1 MQQQILIVED
11 SLFICKTVQ
20 KSLAKNINM
29 GIQIAHSLEEAMEL
43 VEKSSDGFFVA
54 LLDLNLPD
62 APNGEIID
70 YISLHEI
77 PFIIFTGNESLSVKE
92 MCEQHPKMIDYVNKQ
107 SSFSIDYLSTL
118 INRLQ
123 KNQEIETLV
132 VDDSA
137 VSRMAIIKKLRRT
150 MLKTHQASTAQEALD
165 ILNKPNHIRLIMIDT
180 HMPDMP
186 GFDLSKLIRDNP
198 ANKDISIIGFSADG
212 DNTLAARFLKSGAN
226 DYMTKNCSQEEL
238 LCRIIQNLDMQDYI
252 RAYKDA
258 SNKDFLTGLY
268 NRRFLL
274 ASVPMIEANAKRNK
288 TPFSVAMF
296 DIDHFKNI
304 NDTLGHD
311 AGDVVLKALAHKL
324 KSRLRASDLLAR
336 IGGEEFCIIAVDADQ
351 QTAQTLF
358 EELRLSIEK
367 NVTILDDGQEVRFT
381 ASIGVCCDSSLG
393 FEDMLKISDEN
404 LYTAKETGRNKI
416 IIT

>member
-20 KSLAKNINM
+20 KNLEKNISM
-29 GIQIAHSLEEAMEL
+29 GIRVAHSLEEAMEL
-43 VEKSSDGFFVA
+43 VENSSEGFFVA

-70 YISLHEI
+70 YISLHDI
-77 PFIIFTGNESLSVKE
+77 PFIVFTGNESLSVKD
-92 MCEQHPKMIDYVNKQ
+92 MCEEHPKMIDYVNKQ
-107 SSFSIDYLSTL
+107 SNFSIDYLSTL

-123 KNQEIETLV
+123 KNKEIEALV

-137 VSRMAIIKKLRRT
+137 VSRIAVIKKLRRT
-150 MLKTHQASTAQEALD
+150 MLNTHQAATAQEALD
-165 ILNKPNHIRLIMIDT
+165 ILNQPNQIRLIMIDT

-186 GFDLSKLIRDNP
+186 GFDLSKQIRDNP

-212 DNTLAARFLKSGAN
+212 DKALAARFLKSGAN

-252 RAYKDA
+252 QAYKDA

-274 ASVPMIEANAKRNK
+274 ASVPLIQANAKRNNA
-288 TPFSVAMF
+288 PFAVAMF

-311 AGDVVLKALAHKL
+311 TGDLVLKSLANEL
-324 KSRLRASDLLAR
+324 KQRLRESDLLAR
-336 IGGEEFCIIAVDADQ
+336 IGGEEFCIVAVNCDHEA
-351 QTAQTLF
+351 ASTLF
-358 EELRLSIEK
+358 EELRQNIDE
-367 NVTILDDGQEVRFT
+367 NIIVLDDGQEVHFT
-381 ASIGVCCDSSLG
+381 ASIGICCDPSLS
-393 FEDMLKISDEN
+393 FEAMLKVADDN

-416 IIT
+416 IIS

>member
-11 SLFICKTVQ
+11 SLLICKTVQ
-20 KSLAKNINM
+20 KSLEKNIDM
-29 GIQIAHSLEEAMEL
+29 GIRVAHSLEEAMEL
-43 VEKSSDGFFVA
+43 VENSSDGFFAA

-62 APNGEIID
+62 APNGEIVD

-77 PFIIFTGNESLSVKE
+77 PFIVFTGNESLNVKD
-92 MCEQHPKMIDYVNKQ
+92 MCEQYPQMIDYVNKQ
-107 SSFSIDYLSTL
+107 STFSIDYLSTL

-123 KNQEIETLV
+123 KNREIEALV
-132 VDDSA
+132 IDDSA
-137 VSRMAIIKKLRRT
+137 VSRMVIIKKLRRM
-150 MLKTHQASTAQEALD
+150 MLKTHQAATAQEALT
-165 ILNKPNHIRLIMIDT
+165 ILNKPNEIRLIMIDT

-186 GFDLSKLIRDNP
+186 GFDLSKQIRDNP
-198 ANKDISIIGFSADG
+198 ANNDISIIGFSADG
-212 DNTLAARFLKSGAN
+212 DNSLASRFLKSGAN

-238 LCRIIQNLDMQDYI
+238 LCRVIQNLDMQDYI

-274 ASVPMIEANAKRNK
+274 ASVPMIEANANRNK
-288 TPFSVAMF
+288 SPFSVAMF
-296 DIDHFKNI
+296 DIDHFKSI

-311 AGDVVLKALAHKL
+311 AGDVVLKALAQQL

-336 IGGEEFCIIAVDADQ
+336 IGGEEFCIIAVDANQ
-351 QTAQTLF
+351 KTSQNLF
-358 EELRLSIEK
+358 EELRQSIER
-367 NVTILDDGQEVRFT
+367 NVTTLDDGQEVRFT

-393 FEDMLKISDEN
+393 FDDMLKVADEN